1 VLPFEN
7 GNFRAWIRAFDKD
20 NNASQW
26 SGAAD
31 FSISVGIGDSPTL
44 ISPSGIAG
52 IRPTFRW
59 TGGTRVV
66 TYEILVKD
74 MSQASQPTV
83 INQRGLQSGTFQSP
97 INLIVG
103 RTYRWWVRGLDAGGN
118 GLPWSQPLDFRVV
131 SADSPDQ
138 PDGDSPLLTANARL
152 AAGIDLNTIFTTAEP
167 AVADD
172 GFRSLAVHSS
182 GVVMQIDPE
191 VTSSMA
197 IPAAV
202 ESRAT
207 ENVAE
212 IDALMADFLASGT
225 REALAGFE
233 ALPAAPNVAMSVPVE
248 PAAKSQTSAR
258 TGVLAM
264 LAGLVVSRKVRRTD
278 EEEGPANG

>member
-1 VLPFEN
+1 L
-7 GNFRAWIRAFDKD
+7 
-20 NNASQW
+20 
-26 SGAAD
+26 SG
-31 FSISVGIGDSPTL
+31 
-44 ISPSGIAG
+44 
-52 IRPTFRW
+52 
-59 TGGTRVV
+59 
-66 TYEILVKD
+66 E
-74 MSQASQPTV
+74 
-83 INQRGLQSGTFQSP
+83 
-97 INLIVG
+97 
-103 RTYRWWVRGLDAGGN
+103 TYRWWVRGLDAGGN

-131 SADSPDQ
+131 SADSLDQ
-138 PDGDSPLLTANARL
+138 PDGDSPLVTADAVL
-152 AAGIDLNTIFTTAEP
+152 AADIDLNTIFTTAGP

-191 VTSSMA
+191 VTRSMD

-202 ESRAT
+202 ESKAT

-233 ALPAAPNVAMSVPVE
+233 AMPAAPDVAMSVPVE
-248 PAAKSQTSAR
+248 PAARSQTSAR

-278 EEEGPANG
+278 EEGACQRLNSSLQNNSNETCRPADMNPPACFLLLCRRRSMLAPSSVT